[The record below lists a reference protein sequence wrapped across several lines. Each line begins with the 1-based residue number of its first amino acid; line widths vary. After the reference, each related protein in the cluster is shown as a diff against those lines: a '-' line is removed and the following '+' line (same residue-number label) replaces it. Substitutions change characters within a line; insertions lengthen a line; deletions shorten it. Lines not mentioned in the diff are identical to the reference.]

1 MVKVKSK
8 LKTKKATKKKSY
20 PKLFGKEIVTPL
32 PSYGGG
38 ALHYL
43 NKEGKIVHD
52 SKRSVSECK
61 KDAMT
66 VTEFNK
72 RYGFN
77 PKPKKKNPSAKSIR
91 SNMRAIEKMEEDLL
105 TWNLKYH
112 EFPDIKE
119 FVNKNWELS
128 FGKKEALSLLNA
140 AARNRSDSYWN
151 TRTNFAADEYYNARQ
166 AWWKII
172 TKLKGL
178 EKLPEVKVKVKEAS
192 YVKDLRT
199 KEDIENWK
207 GYPPISL
214 DDFDF

>member
-1 MVKVKSK
+1 MKI
-8 LKTKKATKKKSY
+8 TKKKAL
-20 PKLFGKEIVTPL
+20 PKLFGKEITKP
-32 PSYGGG
+32 G
-38 ALHYL
+38 AFYAAGAIHYL
-43 NKEGKIVHD
+43 NKAGKIVHD
-52 SKRSVSECK
+52 SKMRTDSELK
-61 KDAMT
+61 KLVMT
-66 VTEFNK
+66 QTEFNK
-72 RYGFN
+72 RYGFSF
-77 PKPKKKNPSAKSIR
+77 KSKKKNPSTKSIR
-91 SNMRAIEKMEEDLL
+91 SNIRAIEKMEEDLL

-112 EFPDIKE
+112 EFPNIKE

-172 TKLKGL
+172 TKLKGT
-178 EKLPEVKVKVKEAS
+178 EKLLEAKVKVKEDP

-199 KEDIENWK
+199 KEDMENWK

>member
-1 MVKVKSK
+1 MAKVKSK
-8 LKTKKATKKKSY
+8 VKTKKATKKKPY
-20 PKLFGKEIVTPL
+20 PKLFGKEITKPGFF
-32 PSYGGG
+32 YAAG

-43 NKEGKIVHD
+43 NKDGRMVHD
-52 SKRSVSECK
+52 SKIRTQAELK
-61 KDAMT
+61 KLVMSDA
-66 VTEFNK
+66 EFNK
-72 RYGFN
+72 RYGSVT
-77 PKPKKKNPSAKSIR
+77 KKKNPSTKSIR
-91 SNMRAIEKMEEDLL
+91 SNIRAIEKMEEDLL

-112 EFPDIKE
+112 EFPNIKE

-172 TKLKGL
+172 TKLKGT
-178 EKLPEVKVKVKEAS
+178 EKLLEAKVKVKEDP

-199 KEDIENWK
+199 KEDMENWK

>member
-1 MVKVKSK
+1 MVKIKSK
-8 LKTKKATKKKSY
+8 VKTKKITKKPL
-20 PKLFGKEIVTPL
+20 PKLFGKSIVNPG
-32 PSYGGG
+32 PWYGGG

-43 NKEGKIVHD
+43 NKEGKIIHD

-66 VTEFNK
+66 ITEFNK
-72 RYGFN
+72 RYGSVT
-77 PKPKKKNPSAKSIR
+77 KKKNPSTKSIR
-91 SNMRAIEKMEEDLL
+91 SNIRAIEKMEEDLL

-128 FGKKEALSLLNA
+128 FGKKEALALLNA
-140 AARNRSDSYWN
+140 AARTRSDSYWN
-151 TRTNFAADEYYNARQ
+151 TRTNYAADEYYDARQ

-172 TKLKGL
+172 TKLKGT
-178 EKLPEVKVKVKEAS
+178 EKLPEAKVKVKEDP

-199 KEDIENWK
+199 KEDMENWK

>member
-1 MVKVKSK
+1 
-8 LKTKKATKKKSY
+8 
-20 PKLFGKEIVTPL
+20 
-32 PSYGGG
+32 
-38 ALHYL
+38 
-43 NKEGKIVHD
+43 
-52 SKRSVSECK
+52 RSVSECK

-128 FGKKEALSLLNA
+128 FGKKEALSL
-140 AARNRSDSYWN
+140 
-151 TRTNFAADEYYNARQ
+151 
-166 AWWKII
+166 
-172 TKLKGL
+172 
-178 EKLPEVKVKVKEAS
+178 
-192 YVKDLRT
+192 
-199 KEDIENWK
+199 
-207 GYPPISL
+207 
-214 DDFDF
+214 

>member
-8 LKTKKATKKKSY
+8 VKTKIKTKKPY
-20 PKLFGKEIVTPL
+20 PKLFGKSIVSPG

-61 KDAMT
+61 KDTMT

-72 RYGFN
+72 RYGSAT
-77 PKPKKKNPSAKSIR
+77 KIKNPSTKSIR
-91 SNMRAIEKMEEDLL
+91 SNIHAIKKMEDDLL

-128 FGKKEALSLLNA
+128 FGKKEALALLNA
-140 AARNRSDSYWN
+140 AARKRSDSYWN
-151 TRTNFAADEYYNARQ
+151 TRTNYADDEYYDARQ

-172 TKLKGL
+172 TKLKGT
-178 EKLPEVKVKVKEAS
+178 EKIPELKVKTKEKP

-207 GYPPISL
+207 EYPPISL